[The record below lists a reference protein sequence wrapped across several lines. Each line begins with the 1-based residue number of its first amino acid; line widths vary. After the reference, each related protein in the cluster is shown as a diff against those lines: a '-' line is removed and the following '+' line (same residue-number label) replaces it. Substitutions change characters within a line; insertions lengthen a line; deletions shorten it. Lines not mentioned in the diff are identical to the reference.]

1 MSVGHWNSLMEA
13 FEEHQSTTG
22 PHMTF
27 PEFYHHYTNKAEG
40 GRVPLA
46 EGNTPSAEQLQQYY
60 EEIEKQKE
68 RERLQREFY
77 EQKFGGPGP
86 VLEAAT
92 GGLAGMLG
100 E

>member
-1 MSVGHWNSLMEA
+1 MAS
-13 FEEHQSTTG
+13 
-22 PHMTF
+22 
-27 PEFYHHYTNKAEG
+27 G

-46 EGNTPSAEQLQQYY
+46 EGTTPSTEQLQQYY

-68 RERLQREFY
+68 RERIQRQLY
-77 EQKFGGPGP
+77 EQRFGGHGP
-86 VLEAAT
+86 VLEAAQ